1 MSYMYDDAVRDYAR
15 KAKRN
20 NYKKLTHDVYL
31 YERGGLTPYYSVRL
45 FSTDIVDIY
54 PDHQVLHAG
63 GWHTMRTCKEMNEW
77 STLGWGATLVKGS
90 IRINAPYAPRG
101 SLPFHNGMRIDNSG
115 RVFMED
121 RLPDEIEKTKPEV
134 VREWKKLTMPL
145 TRNVRSRCA
154 IGEFND
160 VIGEQKVYGRRDR
173 EAIAVLE
180 DMDPEYP
187 DHAQVRDLMMLVD
200 QRSGKRFERTLRTP
214 IQRWE
219 ASLSMLRPSYYQQN
233 DGYMTIEV
241 PNV

>member
-1 MSYMYDDAVRDYAR
+1 MSYRYDDAVRSYAR

-31 YERGGLTPYYSVRL
+31 FDFGDHFRVRL
-45 FSTDIVDIY
+45 FSTDIVRIY
-54 PDHQVLHAG
+54 PDRQELHSG
-63 GWHTMRTCKEMNEW
+63 GWHSMRTCKEMNDW
-77 STLGWGATLVKGS
+77 SALGWGATLVKGS

-121 RLPDEIEKTKPEV
+121 RMPDEVEKVKPEV

-145 TRNVRSRCA
+145 TRNIRARCA

-160 VIGEQKVYGRRDR
+160 VMGERSVYGRRDR
-173 EAIAVLE
+173 EGIAVLE
-180 DMDPEYP
+180 DMDPKYP
-187 DHAQVRDLMMLVD
+187 DHAQVRDLMMLANCD
-200 QRSGKRFERTLRTP
+200 KGKRHERTLRTP
-214 IQRWE
+214 IERWE
-219 ASLSMLRPSYYQQN
+219 ATLASLRTSYYQQN
-233 DGYMTIEV
+233 DGFYTVEV